1 VLERIVATIT
11 VGLIAWLD
19 RRLSR
24 DTTAIDADV
33 DRDALTR
40 AGARIRNWLRAK

>member
-19 RRLSR
+19 KRMSR
-24 DTTAIDADV
+24 ETTAIDADV
-33 DRDALTR
+33 DRDALAR
-40 AGARIRNWLRAK
+40 AGARIRIWMRTK

>member
-19 RRLSR
+19 RRMSR
-24 DTTAIDADV
+24 ETTAVDADV
-33 DRDALTR
+33 DRESLRR
-40 AGARIRNWLRAK
+40 AGARLREWLRAK

>member
-19 RRLSR
+19 KRLSK
-24 DTTAIDADV
+24 DATAVDADV
-33 DRDALTR
+33 DRDSLRR